1 MDQLIPD
8 NELKQK
14 IEEWV
19 RERLE
24 KYKSGSSE

>member
-8 NELKQK
+8 DDLKKK
-14 IEEWV
+14 IDEWV
-19 RERLE
+19 KERLE